1 MRKMPSM
8 TRRHL
13 SIATRLRVLAP
24 ILGLLILGST
34 LDSSKSATAATPT
47 GQLKILALGDSYTAG
62 NGAGSYYGDSTCY
75 RSLKNYANQFAAK
88 VGAVSDVGACS
99 GAVANDFFVIS
110 WGRKP
115 MIEWV
120 DTSYDVI
127 FVTIGGND
135 LNFSSAVQHCFVGS
149 TRRWDSCTNDINI
162 ATVMLANGTIYNRIS
177 LVLANIRARAAAHAK
192 IVLVGYPYMERDP
205 LFKLYSPNRKTVVNV
220 GTDIRALGDWIDRVE
235 NQVVADLNASPGS
248 AGLSPFVFQSVI
260 SKFDSPIQHELAA
273 GGALRPAGVAGRWM
287 MAPVTDSPVTDL
299 WYHPNIYGWN
309 AEADLLFANP
319 RIPHTPYVAPPP
331 PPPTCP
337 AGQIGTPPNCTT
349 PPPPPTCPAGQI
361 GTPPNCTTPPPPPP
375 TTWVEKVWWTSAGA
389 FSAGPGAGIVST
401 IQPTGTLVTVDC
413 RAYNLAVATSNTGG
427 WWYHLVSP
435 FAGQWTPASLYWN
448 DPTGTALWDPAV
460 RVC

>member
-1 MRKMPSM
+1 MPSM

-62 NGAGSYYGDSTCY
+62 NGAGSYYGASTC
-75 RSLKNYANQFAAK
+75 RQSLKNYVNQFAAR

-99 GAVANDFFVIS
+99 GAVTNDFFTIS
-110 WGRKP
+110 GGRKP
-115 MIEWV
+115 MIDWV
-120 DTSYDVI
+120 NTSYDVI
-127 FVTIGGND
+127 FLSIGGND
-135 LNFSSAVQHCFVGS
+135 LNFGSAVQHCFFS
-149 TRRWDSCTNDINI
+149 FSRRWDSCTSDIYN
-162 ATVMLANGTIYNRIS
+162 ATVMLANGTLYNRLS
-177 LVLANIRARAAAHAK
+177 LVLSNIKARASVHAK
-192 IVLVGYPYMERDP
+192 IVLVGYPYMESDP
-205 LFKLYSPNRKTVVNV
+205 AYKLYSPNRTTVVNV
-220 GTDIRALGDWIDRVE
+220 GTDVRALGDWIDRVE
-235 NQVVADLNASPGS
+235 NKVVADLNASPGA

-260 SKFDSPIQHELAA
+260 NLFDSPTKRELS
-273 GGALRPAGVAGRWM
+273 GGGLNNSRWM
-287 MAPVTDSPVTDL
+287 MAPLVDAALIDADVY
-299 WYHPNIYGWN
+299 YHPNPTGW
-309 AEADLLFANP
+309 ASEATLLVANP
-319 RIPHTPYVAPPP
+319 RIPHSPYVA
-331 PPPTCP
+331 
-337 AGQIGTPPNCTT
+337 